1 MLYNKHCKA
10 EKELQSKI
18 ESLKQEGKD
27 PNLPHKP
34 ERPLSPL
41 VRGVQLSG
49 IQTPQAS
56 ASPPSR
62 PMIDTV
68 DESFMLLGGQRVRL
82 LSWML
87 IYALFD
93 YSPSLIREIH
103 SISSGL

>member
-1 MLYNKHCKA
+1 MLHNKHCKA
-10 EKELQSKI
+10 DKELQNKI
-18 ESLKQEGKD
+18 ETLKQEGKD

-56 ASPPSR
+56 VSPPPSR

-68 DESFMLLGGQRVRL
+68 DESFMLLGGQRVCLFL
-82 LSWML
+82 LDAYL
-87 IYALFD
+87 CLT
-93 YSPSLIREIH
+93 
-103 SISSGL
+103 